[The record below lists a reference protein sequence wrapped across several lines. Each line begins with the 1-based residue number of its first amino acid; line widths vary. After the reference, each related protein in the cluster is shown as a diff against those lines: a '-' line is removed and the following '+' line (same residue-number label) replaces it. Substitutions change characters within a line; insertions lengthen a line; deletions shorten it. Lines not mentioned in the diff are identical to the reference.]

1 MSQNSSSSIGKE
13 VADLV
18 TGDLQDEKPKK
29 PSLPI
34 WKRIGYVLGLPLWV
48 FLGFMLANAA
58 VVLVL
63 QGLTRAGIRFD
74 GTNEAMLNVVLSA
87 VIYVAALAIVIG
99 IPFLLKHKTTPADLG
114 VAHPPKWYEFLAAP
128 AGMVVYYILSFILV
142 AFAMQFLTFID
153 FEQVQDT
160 GFNGITQHFDLMMAF
175 VGLVIVAPVAEEVLF
190 RGYFL
195 GKLRK
200 YAPVWLAVLITSALF
215 AAVHF
220 QWNVAIDTFALSLV
234 LCFLR
239 IFTGSLWPSILLHM
253 LKNGL
258 AYYLL
263 FINPSLLST
272 LGG

>member
-1 MSQNSSSSIGKE
+1 MSQNSSSSLGKE

-18 TGDLQDEKPKK
+18 TGELKDDKPKK
-29 PSLPI
+29 PSMPI
-34 WKRIGYVLGLPLWV
+34 WKRIGYTLGLPLWV
-48 FLGFMLANAA
+48 FLGFMLAQAII
-58 VVLVL
+58 VLVL
-63 QGLTRAGIRFD
+63 RGLTDAGVRFD
-74 GTNEAMLNVVLSA
+74 SVNGAMLNVVLSA
-87 VIYVAALAIVIG
+87 VVYIAALAIVIG
-99 IPFLLKHKTTPADLG
+99 VPFLLKRKTSLSELG
-114 VAHPPKWYEFLAAP
+114 VGNPPKWYEFLAAP

-175 VGLVIVAPVAEEVLF
+175 VGLVIVAPIAEEVLF
-190 RGYFL
+190 RGYLL

-239 IFTGSLWPSILLHM
+239 IFTGSLWPSIMLHM
-253 LKNGL
+253 IKNGL
-258 AYYLL
+258 AFYLL